1 MRAWVLVLAVFAS
14 LIAVNSRAA
23 SLPPDP
29 ERPNNSKTCEEA
41 LARVKEAGLG
51 SPLVSAERN
60 RELFLEALAVAE
72 RLCQG
77 RVQRIG
83 SE

>member
-1 MRAWVLVLAVFAS
+1 MGTYAGGIVVMAVVAS
-14 LIAVNSRAA
+14 SSAGAGARAA

-72 RLCQG
+72 RLCAG
-77 RVQRIG
+77 K
-83 SE
+83 